1 MSKPR
6 SANRFPHIRISL
18 VNLPCTFRYIHE
30 LNLIALAARP
40 IRATRRLYRGYVV
53 ALLVFLSTGLS
64 IGMAQYAFGE
74 FAGPLQERYGWN
86 QTELN
91 LSLTFA
97 FISGILAPVIGYWT
111 DRYGVRPVMFVSLV
125 LIAIGFILR
134 PLITE
139 LWHWYTL
146 SAIVYAGFPGATVLP
161 AGKMVGLW
169 FPNSMGRM
177 TGLVVSGNN
186 FGGMTMPPLAAMQ
199 SLPSSAGN
207 GHTSPS
213 ASSWSYSPSAVM
225 IFMREKPR
233 DVEVE
238 MRRTRRPRFASN
250 AAAARAGMS
259 IKRAIRTW
267 AFWLTLVGLVAA
279 TFTYQGVLTQLRQHF
294 GENGFAPAAATSAVT
309 FIATMGIASKLAFGR
324 ASERFSARR
333 MTVLSIGFQAVGVAM
348 MILPFGG
355 VPLIVAG
362 IIVYSLGFG
371 GLGALIVLVVQQTF
385 GLREYASLMGL
396 YQFAQIVSIAGGPV
410 LAGRV
415 HDDTDS
421 FNLAFATI
429 VGIFI
434 VGMITLYLARQPK
447 WE

>member
-1 MSKPR
+1 MNP
-6 SANRFPHIRISL
+6 F
-18 VNLPCTFRYIHE
+18 LPVFRV
-30 LNLIALAARP
+30 
-40 IRATRRLYRGYVV
+40 YRGYVA
-53 ALLVFLSTGLS
+53 ALLVFLSTGLA
-64 IGMAQYAFGE
+64 IGMTQYSFGE
-74 FAGPLQERYGWN
+74 FAGPLQERYRWS

-111 DRYGVRPVMFVSLV
+111 DRFGVRPVMFVSLV
-125 LIAIGFILR
+125 LIAVGFALR
-134 PLITE
+134 PYITE

-146 SAIVYAGFPGATVLP
+146 SALVYAGFPGATVLP
-161 AGKMVGLW
+161 AGKIVGLW

-177 TGLVVSGNN
+177 TGIVVSGNN
-186 FGGMTMPPLAAMQ
+186 FGGMTMPPLAATIIA
-199 SLPSSAGN
+199 LV
-207 GHTSPS
+207 
-213 ASSWSYSPSAVM
+213 SWEWAYVTFAIVMVGLAAAVM
-225 IFMREKPR
+225 LFLKERPR

-238 MRRTRRPRFASN
+238 MRRTRRTRSAAS
-250 AAAARAGMS
+250 ATAARAGMS
-259 IKRAIRTW
+259 AKQAIRTW

-309 FIATMGIASKLAFGR
+309 FIATMGIASKIAFGR

-333 MTVLSIGFQAVGVAM
+333 MTVLSTGFQALGVTM
-348 MILPFGG
+348 IILPFGG
-355 VPLIVAG
+355 IPLILVG
-362 IIVYSLGFG
+362 IFVYSLGFG

-415 HDDTDS
+415 HDETGS
-421 FNLAFATI
+421 FDVAFATI
-429 VGIFI
+429 VGIF
-434 VGMITLYLARQPK
+434 VLGMIALFLARQPK

>member
-1 MSKPR
+1 MNPFR
-6 SANRFPHIRISL
+6 SILR
-18 VNLPCTFRYIHE
+18 V
-30 LNLIALAARP
+30 
-40 IRATRRLYRGYVV
+40 YRGYVA

-64 IGMAQYAFGE
+64 IGMTQYAFGE
-74 FAGPLQERYGWN
+74 FAGPLQDRYGWN

-97 FISGILAPVIGYWT
+97 FISGILAPLIGIWT
-111 DRYGVRPVMFVSLV
+111 DRFGVRPVMFVSLI
-125 LIAIGFILR
+125 LIAIGFSLR

-161 AGKMVGLW
+161 AGKIVGLW
-169 FPNSMGRM
+169 FPHSMGRM
-177 TGLVVSGNN
+177 TGVVVSGNN
-186 FGGMTMPPLAAMQ
+186 FGGMTMPPLAA
-199 SLPSSAGN
+199 AII
-207 GHTSPS
+207 
-213 ASSWSYSPSAVM
+213 AIFSWEVAYITFAVVMVILAAAVM
-225 IFMREKPR
+225 IFLRERPR

-238 MRRTRRPRFASN
+238 MRRTGRPRPSTS

-259 IKRAIRTW
+259 IKQAVRTW

-355 VPLIVAG
+355 LPLIGVG
-362 IIVYSLGFG
+362 IVIYSLGFG

-415 HDDTDS
+415 HDETGS
-421 FNLAFATI
+421 FDIAFATI

-434 VGMITLYLARQPK
+434 LGMITLYLARQPK
-447 WE
+447 WSTPSV

>member
-1 MSKPR
+1 MNPVR
-6 SANRFPHIRISL
+6 SVLRI
-18 VNLPCTFRYIHE
+18 
-30 LNLIALAARP
+30 
-40 IRATRRLYRGYVV
+40 YRGYVA

-64 IGMAQYAFGE
+64 IGMTQYSFGE

-91 LSLTFA
+91 LSLTFS
-97 FISGILAPVIGYWT
+97 FISGILAPAIGWLT
-111 DRYGVRPVMFVSLV
+111 DRFGVRPVMFVSLV
-125 LIAIGFILR
+125 LIAVGFVLR
-134 PLITE
+134 PWITE

-146 SAIVYAGFPGATVLP
+146 SALVYAGFPGATVLP
-161 AGKMVGLW
+161 AGKIVGLW

-177 TGLVVSGNN
+177 TGIVVSGNN
-186 FGGMTMPPLAAMQ
+186 FGGMTMPPLAATVIA
-199 SLPSSAGN
+199 LF
-207 GHTSPS
+207 
-213 ASSWSYSPSAVM
+213 SWQWAYIVFGVIMVGLASAVM
-225 IFMREKPR
+225 LYLREKPR

-238 MRRTRRPRFASN
+238 TRRTRRPRPASN
-250 AAAARAGMS
+250 ASSVRGGMS
-259 IKRAIRTW
+259 VKDAVKTW
-267 AFWLTLVGLVAA
+267 AFWLTLIGLVAA

-294 GENGFAPAAATSAVT
+294 GESGFAPAAATSAVT
-309 FIATMGIASKLAFGR
+309 FIATMGIASKIAFGR

-333 MTVLSIGFQAVGVAM
+333 MTVLSVAFQAVGVAM

-362 IIVYSLGFG
+362 IFIYSLGFG

-396 YQFAQIVSIAGGPV
+396 YQFAQIISISGGPV

-415 HDDTDS
+415 HDETGS
-421 FNLAFATI
+421 FNLAFAII
-429 VGIFI
+429 VGIF
-434 VGMITLYLARQPK
+434 VFGMVTLWLAKQPN

>member
-1 MSKPR
+1 M
-6 SANRFPHIRISL
+6 
-18 VNLPCTFRYIHE
+18 
-30 LNLIALAARP
+30 
-40 IRATRRLYRGYVV
+40 YRGYVV

-64 IGMAQYAFGE
+64 IGMTQYSFGE

-86 QTELN
+86 QTQLN

-97 FISGILAPVIGYWT
+97 FISGILAPLIGIWT
-111 DRYGVRPVMFVSLV
+111 DRFGVRPVMFVSLI
-125 LIAIGFILR
+125 LIAIGFSLR
-134 PLITE
+134 PFITE

-146 SAIVYAGFPGATVLP
+146 SALVYAGFPGATVLP

-177 TGLVVSGNN
+177 TGVVVSGNN
-186 FGGMTMPPLAAMQ
+186 FGGMTMPPLAASDHRPLQ
-199 SLPSSAGN
+199 LANWRTSHSAVGMV
-207 GHTSPS
+207 GL
-213 ASSWSYSPSAVM
+213 AVAVM
-225 IFMREKPR
+225 IFMREKPH

-238 MRRTRRPRFASN
+238 MRRTGRPRPSAS

-259 IKRAIRTW
+259 VKQAVKTW
-267 AFWLTLVGLVAA
+267 AFWLTLIGLVAA

-324 ASERFSARR
+324 ASERFSARK
-333 MTVLSIGFQAVGVAM
+333 MTVLSTAFQAVGVAL

-355 VPLIVAG
+355 IPLIVVG
-362 IIVYSLGFG
+362 IVVYSLGFG

-410 LAGRV
+410 LAGTV
-415 HDDTDS
+415 HDDTGS
-421 FNLAFATI
+421 FDIAFATI
-429 VGIFI
+429 VGIFLL
-434 VGMITLYLARQPK
+434 GMITLFLARQPK

>member
-1 MSKPR
+1 M
-6 SANRFPHIRISL
+6 
-18 VNLPCTFRYIHE
+18 
-30 LNLIALAARP
+30 NLIALAARP

-64 IGMAQYAFGE
+64 IGMAQYSFGE

-97 FISGILAPVIGYWT
+97 FISGILAPLIGVWT
-111 DRYGVRPVMFVSLV
+111 DRFGVRPVMVVSLA
-125 LIAIGFILR
+125 LIALGFILR
-134 PLITE
+134 PFITE

-146 SAIVYAGFPGATVLP
+146 SALVYAGFPGATVLP

-186 FGGMTMPPLAAMQ
+186 FGGMTMPPLAAAIIAIVSWQWAYITFAIIM
-199 SLPSSAGN
+199 AGL
-207 GHTSPS
+207 
-213 ASSWSYSPSAVM
+213 AIAVM

-233 DVEVE
+233 EVEVE
-238 MRRTRRPRFASN
+238 MRRTRRPRSAAN

-259 IKRAIRTW
+259 IKLAIRTW

-309 FIATMGIASKLAFGR
+309 FIATMGIASKIAFGR

-355 VPLIVAG
+355 VPLIIAG
-362 IIVYSLGFG
+362 IFIYSLGFG

-415 HDDTDS
+415 HDDTGS

>member
-1 MSKPR
+1 M
-6 SANRFPHIRISL
+6 
-18 VNLPCTFRYIHE
+18 NLPS
-30 LNLIALAARP
+30 LAARP
-40 IRATRRLYRGYVV
+40 IHATRRIYRGYVV

-64 IGMAQYAFGE
+64 IGMTQYAFGE
-74 FAGPLQERYGWN
+74 FAGPLQARYGWN

-111 DRYGVRPVMFVSLV
+111 DRFGVRPVMFVSLV
-125 LIAIGFILR
+125 LIAIGFTLR
-134 PLITE
+134 PFITE

-146 SAIVYAGFPGATVLP
+146 SALVYAGFPGATVLP

-177 TGLVVSGNN
+177 TGVVVSGNN
-186 FGGMTMPPLAAMQ
+186 FGGMTMPPLAATIIALLNWELAYVTFAIIMVG
-199 SLPSSAGN
+199 LAI
-207 GHTSPS
+207 
-213 ASSWSYSPSAVM
+213 AVM
-225 IFMREKPR
+225 IFMREKPH

-238 MRRTRRPRFASN
+238 MRRTRRPRPAAS

-259 IKRAIRTW
+259 VKRAVKTW
-267 AFWLTLVGLVAA
+267 AFWLTLIGLVAA

-324 ASERFSARR
+324 ASERFSARK
-333 MTVLSIGFQAVGVAM
+333 MTVLSTAFQAVGVAL

-355 VPLIVAG
+355 IPLIVAG
-362 IIVYSLGFG
+362 IFIYSLGFG

-415 HDDTDS
+415 HDETGS
-421 FNLAFATI
+421 FDIAFATI

-434 VGMITLYLARQPK
+434 LGMITLFLARQPK

>member
-1 MSKPR
+1 MILLTATAKS
-6 SANRFPHIRISL
+6 
-18 VNLPCTFRYIHE
+18 
-30 LNLIALAARP
+30 ALA
-40 IRATRRLYRGYVV
+40 IRRIYRGYVV

-64 IGMAQYAFGE
+64 IGMTQYAFGE
-74 FAGPLQERYGWN
+74 FAGPLQDRYGWN

-97 FISGILAPVIGYWT
+97 FISGILAPLIGILT
-111 DRYGVRPVMFVSLV
+111 DRYGVRPVMFVSIV
-125 LIAIGFILR
+125 LIAIGFTLR

-146 SAIVYAGFPGATVLP
+146 SALVYAGFPGATVLP

-177 TGLVVSGNN
+177 TGVVVSGNN
-186 FGGMTMPPLAAMQ
+186 FGGMTMPPLAATIIALINWQWAYITFGIIMVG
-199 SLPSSAGN
+199 L
-207 GHTSPS
+207 
-213 ASSWSYSPSAVM
+213 AVAVF
-225 IFMREKPR
+225 ILMREKPR
-233 DVEVE
+233 DVELE
-238 MRRTRRPRFASN
+238 MRRTRRPRSASN

-267 AFWLTLVGLVAA
+267 AFWLTLIGLVAA

-333 MTVLSIGFQAVGVAM
+333 MTVLSVALQAVGVVL

-355 VPLIVAG
+355 VPLIMLG
-362 IIVYSLGFG
+362 IFIYSLGFG

-396 YQFAQIVSIAGGPV
+396 YQFAQIISIAGGPV

-415 HDDTDS
+415 HDTTGS
-421 FNLAFATI
+421 FNLAFAVI

-434 VGMITLYLARQPK
+434 LGMITLYLAKQPK

>member
-1 MSKPR
+1 MNPVR
-6 SANRFPHIRISL
+6 SVLRI
-18 VNLPCTFRYIHE
+18 
-30 LNLIALAARP
+30 
-40 IRATRRLYRGYVV
+40 YRGYVA

-64 IGMAQYAFGE
+64 IGMTQYSFGE

-91 LSLTFA
+91 LSLTFS
-97 FISGILAPVIGYWT
+97 FISGILAPAIGWLT
-111 DRYGVRPVMFVSLV
+111 DRFGVRPVMFVSLV
-125 LIAIGFILR
+125 LIAVGFVLR
-134 PLITE
+134 PWITE

-146 SAIVYAGFPGATVLP
+146 SALVYAGFPGATVLP
-161 AGKMVGLW
+161 AGKIVGLW

-177 TGLVVSGNN
+177 TGIVVSGNN
-186 FGGMTMPPLAAMQ
+186 FGGMTMPPLAATVIA
-199 SLPSSAGN
+199 LF
-207 GHTSPS
+207 
-213 ASSWSYSPSAVM
+213 SWQWAYIVFGVIMVGLASAVM
-225 IFMREKPR
+225 LYLREKPR

-238 MRRTRRPRFASN
+238 TRRTRRPRPASN
-250 AAAARAGMS
+250 ASSVRGGMS
-259 IKRAIRTW
+259 VKDAVKTW
-267 AFWLTLVGLVAA
+267 AFWLTLIGLVAA

-294 GENGFAPAAATSAVT
+294 GESGFAPAAATSAVT
-309 FIATMGIASKLAFGR
+309 FIATMGIASKIAFGR

-333 MTVLSIGFQAVGVAM
+333 MTVLSVAFQAVGVAM

-362 IIVYSLGFG
+362 IFFYSLGFG

-396 YQFAQIVSIAGGPV
+396 YQFAQIISISGGPV

-415 HDDTDS
+415 HDETGS
-421 FNLAFATI
+421 FNLAFAII
-429 VGIFI
+429 VGIF
-434 VGMITLYLARQPK
+434 VFGMVTLWLAKQPN

>member
-1 MSKPR
+1 MNALNSVR
-6 SANRFPHIRISL
+6 RI
-18 VNLPCTFRYIHE
+18 
-30 LNLIALAARP
+30 
-40 IRATRRLYRGYVV
+40 YRGYVA

-64 IGMAQYAFGE
+64 IGMTQYSFGE

-91 LSLTFA
+91 FSLTFA
-97 FISGILAPVIGYWT
+97 FISGILAPIIGYWT
-111 DRYGVRPVMFVSLV
+111 DRFGVRPVMAVSIA
-125 LIAIGFILR
+125 LIAIGFLLR

-146 SAIVYAGFPGATVLP
+146 SALVYAGFPGATVLP
-161 AGKMVGLW
+161 AGKIVGLW

-177 TGLVVSGNN
+177 TGIVVSGNN
-186 FGGMTMPPLAAMQ
+186 FGGMTMPPLAAAIIALINWEWAYITFAIIMVG
-199 SLPSSAGN
+199 LA
-207 GHTSPS
+207 T
-213 ASSWSYSPSAVM
+213 AVM
-225 IFMREKPR
+225 LYLREKPH

-238 MRRTRRPRFASN
+238 MRRTRRPRPAAS

-259 IKRAIRTW
+259 VKKAIRTW
-267 AFWLTLVGLVAA
+267 AFWLTLIGLVAA

-309 FIATMGIASKLAFGR
+309 FIATMGIASKIAFGR

-333 MTVLSIGFQAVGVAM
+333 MTVLSTAFQAAGVTL

-362 IIVYSLGFG
+362 IFVYSLGFG

-415 HDDTDS
+415 HDETGS
-421 FNLAFATI
+421 FDIAFATI

-434 VGMITLYLARQPK
+434 LGMITLFLARQPK

>member
-1 MSKPR
+1 MNPFR
-6 SANRFPHIRISL
+6 SILR
-18 VNLPCTFRYIHE
+18 V
-30 LNLIALAARP
+30 
-40 IRATRRLYRGYVV
+40 YRGYVA

-64 IGMAQYAFGE
+64 IGMTQYAFGE
-74 FAGPLQERYGWN
+74 FAGPLQDRYGWN

-97 FISGILAPVIGYWT
+97 FISGILAPLIGIWT
-111 DRYGVRPVMFVSLV
+111 DRFGVRPVMFVSLI
-125 LIAIGFILR
+125 LIAIGFSLR

-161 AGKMVGLW
+161 AGKIVGLW
-169 FPNSMGRM
+169 FPHSMGRM
-177 TGLVVSGNN
+177 TGVVVSGNN
-186 FGGMTMPPLAAMQ
+186 FGGMTMPPLAA
-199 SLPSSAGN
+199 AII
-207 GHTSPS
+207 
-213 ASSWSYSPSAVM
+213 AIFSWETAYITFAVVMVGLAVAVM
-225 IFMREKPR
+225 IFLRERPR

-238 MRRTRRPRFASN
+238 MRRTGRPRPATS

-259 IKRAIRTW
+259 IKQAVRTW

-355 VPLIVAG
+355 LPLIGVG
-362 IIVYSLGFG
+362 IVVYSLGFG

-396 YQFAQIVSIAGGPV
+396 YQLAQIVSIAGGPV

-415 HDDTDS
+415 HDDRGS
-421 FNLAFATI
+421 FDIAFATI

-434 VGMITLYLARQPK
+434 LGMITLYLARQPK
-447 WE
+447 WATPSV

>member
-1 MSKPR
+1 MNPFR
-6 SANRFPHIRISL
+6 SILR
-18 VNLPCTFRYIHE
+18 V
-30 LNLIALAARP
+30 
-40 IRATRRLYRGYVV
+40 YRGYVA

-64 IGMAQYAFGE
+64 IGMTQYAFGE
-74 FAGPLQERYGWN
+74 FAGPLQDRYGWN

-97 FISGILAPVIGYWT
+97 FISGILAPLIGIWT
-111 DRYGVRPVMFVSLV
+111 DRFGVRPVMFVSLI
-125 LIAIGFILR
+125 LIAIGFSLR

-161 AGKMVGLW
+161 AGKIVGLW
-169 FPNSMGRM
+169 FPHSMGRM
-177 TGLVVSGNN
+177 TGVVVSGNN
-186 FGGMTMPPLAAMQ
+186 FGGMTMPPLAA
-199 SLPSSAGN
+199 AII
-207 GHTSPS
+207 
-213 ASSWSYSPSAVM
+213 AIFSWEVAYITFAVVMVILAAAVM
-225 IFMREKPR
+225 IFLRERPR

-238 MRRTRRPRFASN
+238 MRRTGRPRPSTS

-259 IKRAIRTW
+259 IKQAVRTW

-333 MTVLSIGFQAVGVAM
+333 MTVLSIGFQAVGVTM

-355 VPLIVAG
+355 LPLIGVG
-362 IIVYSLGFG
+362 IVIYSLGFG

-415 HDDTDS
+415 HDETGS
-421 FNLAFATI
+421 FDIAFATI

-434 VGMITLYLARQPK
+434 LGMITLYLARQPK
-447 WE
+447 WSTPSV

>member
-1 MSKPR
+1 MNP
-6 SANRFPHIRISL
+6 F
-18 VNLPCTFRYIHE
+18 LPVFRV
-30 LNLIALAARP
+30 
-40 IRATRRLYRGYVV
+40 YRGYVA
-53 ALLVFLSTGLS
+53 ALLVFLSTGLA
-64 IGMAQYAFGE
+64 IGMTQYSFGE
-74 FAGPLQERYGWN
+74 FAGPLQERYGWS

-111 DRYGVRPVMFVSLV
+111 DRFGVRPVMFVSLV
-125 LIAIGFILR
+125 LIAVGFALR
-134 PLITE
+134 PYITE

-146 SAIVYAGFPGATVLP
+146 SALVYAGFPGATVLP
-161 AGKMVGLW
+161 AGKIVGLW

-177 TGLVVSGNN
+177 TGIVVSGNN
-186 FGGMTMPPLAAMQ
+186 FGGMTMPPLAATIIA
-199 SLPSSAGN
+199 LV
-207 GHTSPS
+207 
-213 ASSWSYSPSAVM
+213 SWEWAYVTFAIVMVGLAAAVM
-225 IFMREKPR
+225 LFLKERPR

-238 MRRTRRPRFASN
+238 MRRTRRTRSAAS
-250 AAAARAGMS
+250 ATAARAGMS
-259 IKRAIRTW
+259 AKQAIRTW

-309 FIATMGIASKLAFGR
+309 FIATMGIASKIAFGR

-333 MTVLSIGFQAVGVAM
+333 MTVLSTGFQALGVTM
-348 MILPFGG
+348 IILPFGG
-355 VPLIVAG
+355 IPLILVG
-362 IIVYSLGFG
+362 IFVYSLGFG

-415 HDDTDS
+415 HDETGS
-421 FNLAFATI
+421 FDLAFATI
-429 VGIFI
+429 VGIF
-434 VGMITLYLARQPK
+434 VLGMIALFLARQPK

>member
-1 MSKPR
+1 M
-6 SANRFPHIRISL
+6 
-18 VNLPCTFRYIHE
+18 
-30 LNLIALAARP
+30 NLIALAARP

-64 IGMAQYAFGE
+64 IGMAQYSFGE

-97 FISGILAPVIGYWT
+97 FISGILAPLIGVWT
-111 DRYGVRPVMFVSLV
+111 DRFGVRPVMVVSLA
-125 LIAIGFILR
+125 LIALGFILR
-134 PLITE
+134 PFITE

-146 SAIVYAGFPGATVLP
+146 SALVYAGFPGATVLP

-186 FGGMTMPPLAAMQ
+186 FGGMTMPPLAAAIIAIVSWQWAYITFAIIM
-199 SLPSSAGN
+199 AGL
-207 GHTSPS
+207 
-213 ASSWSYSPSAVM
+213 AIAVM

-233 DVEVE
+233 EVEVE
-238 MRRTRRPRFASN
+238 MRRTRRPRSAAN

-259 IKRAIRTW
+259 IKLAIRTW

-309 FIATMGIASKLAFGR
+309 FIATMGIASKIAFGR

-355 VPLIVAG
+355 VPLIIAG
-362 IIVYSLGFG
+362 IFIYSLGFG

-415 HDDTDS
+415 HDDTGS

-434 VGMITLYLARQPK
+434 LGMITLYLARQPK

>member
-1 MSKPR
+1 MKYLAVAAKPAR
-6 SANRFPHIRISL
+6 AVARI
-18 VNLPCTFRYIHE
+18 
-30 LNLIALAARP
+30 
-40 IRATRRLYRGYVV
+40 YRGYVA
-53 ALLVFLSTGLS
+53 ALLVFLSTGLA
-64 IGMAQYAFGE
+64 IGMTQYSFGE

-97 FISGILAPVIGYWT
+97 FISGILAPIIGIWT
-111 DRYGVRPVMFVSLV
+111 DRFGVRPVMFVSIV
-125 LIAIGFILR
+125 LIAIGFALR

-146 SAIVYAGFPGATVLP
+146 SALVYAGFPGATVLP
-161 AGKMVGLW
+161 AGKIVGLW
-169 FPNSMGRM
+169 FPTSMGRM
-177 TGLVVSGNN
+177 TGVVVSGNN
-186 FGGMTMPPLAAMQ
+186 FGGMTMPPLAATLIALVNWQWAYITFGIIMVG
-199 SLPSSAGN
+199 LA
-207 GHTSPS
+207 T
-213 ASSWSYSPSAVM
+213 AVM
-225 IFMREKPR
+225 LYLREKPH
-233 DVEVE
+233 DVEAE
-238 MRRTRRPRFASN
+238 MRRTRRPRPSAN

-259 IKRAIRTW
+259 VKRAIRTW
-267 AFWLTLVGLVAA
+267 AFWLTLIGLVAA

-309 FIATMGIASKLAFGR
+309 FIATMGIASKIAFGR

-333 MTVLSIGFQAVGVAM
+333 MTVLSVAFQAVGVVM

-355 VPLIVAG
+355 VPVIAVG
-362 IIVYSLGFG
+362 IFIYSLGFG

-396 YQFAQIVSIAGGPV
+396 YQFAQIISIAGGPV

-415 HDDTDS
+415 HDTTGS

-434 VGMITLYLARQPK
+434 FGMVTLYLAKQPK
-447 WE
+447 WD

>member
-1 MSKPR
+1 MNPFR
-6 SANRFPHIRISL
+6 S
-18 VNLPCTFRYIHE
+18 VV
-30 LNLIALAARP
+30 
-40 IRATRRLYRGYVV
+40 RLYRGYVA
-53 ALLVFLSTGLS
+53 ALLVFLSTGLA
-64 IGMAQYAFGE
+64 IGMTQYSFGE

-111 DRYGVRPVMFVSLV
+111 DRFGVRPVMFVSLV
-125 LIAIGFILR
+125 LIAVGFALR

-146 SAIVYAGFPGATVLP
+146 SALVYAGFPGATVLP
-161 AGKMVGLW
+161 AGKIVGLW
-169 FPNSMGRM
+169 FPDSMGRM
-177 TGLVVSGNN
+177 TGIVVSGNN
-186 FGGMTMPPLAAMQ
+186 FGGMTMPPLAATIIA
-199 SLPSSAGN
+199 LV
-207 GHTSPS
+207 
-213 ASSWSYSPSAVM
+213 SWEWAYMTFAIVMVGLAAAVM
-225 IFMREKPR
+225 FFLKERPRE
-233 DVEVE
+233 VEVE
-238 MRRTRRPRFASN
+238 MRRTRRPRPLDGGS
-250 AAAARAGMS
+250 AARAGMS
-259 IKRAIRTW
+259 IKAAIRTW
-267 AFWLTLVGLVAA
+267 AFWLTLLGLVAA

-309 FIATMGIASKLAFGR
+309 FIATMGIASKIAFGR

-362 IIVYSLGFG
+362 IVVYSLGFG

-415 HDDTDS
+415 HDETGEFD
-421 FNLAFATI
+421 LAFAVI
-429 VGIFI
+429 VGIF
-434 VGMITLYLARQPK
+434 VFGTVTLWLSRQPK
-447 WE
+447 WDAD

>member
-1 MSKPR
+1 MNPVR
-6 SANRFPHIRISL
+6 SVA
-18 VNLPCTFRYIHE
+18 
-30 LNLIALAARP
+30 
-40 IRATRRLYRGYVV
+40 RLYRGYVV

-64 IGMAQYAFGE
+64 IGMTQYSFGE

-97 FISGILAPVIGYWT
+97 FISGILAPVIGWLT
-111 DRYGVRPVMFVSLV
+111 DRFGVRPVMFVSLV
-125 LIAIGFILR
+125 LIAIGFTLR

-146 SAIVYAGFPGATVLP
+146 SAFVYAGFPGATVLP

-177 TGLVVSGNN
+177 TGIVVSGNN
-186 FGGMTMPPLAAMQ
+186 FGGMTMPPLAATIIALINWEWAYIVFGVIMVG
-199 SLPSSAGN
+199 LA
-207 GHTSPS
+207 
-213 ASSWSYSPSAVM
+213 AAVM
-225 IFMREKPR
+225 VYLKEKPR

-238 MRRTRRPRFASN
+238 MRRTGRPRPAAS

-259 IKRAIRTW
+259 VKDAVKTW
-267 AFWLTLVGLVAA
+267 AFWLTLIGLVAA

-294 GENGFAPAAATSAVT
+294 GESGFAPAAATSAVT
-309 FIATMGIASKLAFGR
+309 FIATMGIASKIAFGR

-333 MTVLSIGFQAVGVAM
+333 MTVLSVAFQAVGVGM

-355 VPLIVAG
+355 IPLIAVG
-362 IIVYSLGFG
+362 IFVYSLGFG

-415 HDDTDS
+415 HDETGS

-429 VGIFI
+429 FGIFLF
-434 VGMITLYLARQPK
+434 GMIVLYLAKQPK
-447 WE
+447 WK

>member
-1 MSKPR
+1 MNPFR
-6 SANRFPHIRISL
+6 SILR
-18 VNLPCTFRYIHE
+18 V
-30 LNLIALAARP
+30 
-40 IRATRRLYRGYVV
+40 YRGYVA

-64 IGMAQYAFGE
+64 IGMTQYAFGE
-74 FAGPLQERYGWN
+74 FAGPLQDRYGWN

-97 FISGILAPVIGYWT
+97 FISGILAPLIGIWT
-111 DRYGVRPVMFVSLV
+111 DRFGVRPVMFVSLI
-125 LIAIGFILR
+125 LIAIGFSLR

-161 AGKMVGLW
+161 AGKIVGLW
-169 FPNSMGRM
+169 FPHSMGRM
-177 TGLVVSGNN
+177 TGVVVSGNN
-186 FGGMTMPPLAAMQ
+186 FGGMTMPPLAA
-199 SLPSSAGN
+199 AII
-207 GHTSPS
+207 
-213 ASSWSYSPSAVM
+213 AIFSWEVAYITFAVVMVILAAAVM
-225 IFMREKPR
+225 IFLRERPR

-238 MRRTRRPRFASN
+238 MRRTGRPRPSTS

-259 IKRAIRTW
+259 IKQAVRTW

-355 VPLIVAG
+355 LPLIGVG
-362 IIVYSLGFG
+362 IVIYSLGFG

-415 HDDTDS
+415 HDETGS
-421 FNLAFATI
+421 FDIAFATI

-434 VGMITLYLARQPK
+434 LGMITLYLARQPK
-447 WE
+447 WTTPSV

>member
-1 MSKPR
+1 MNLLRPLR
-6 SANRFPHIRISL
+6 RI
-18 VNLPCTFRYIHE
+18 
-30 LNLIALAARP
+30 
-40 IRATRRLYRGYVV
+40 YRGYVA

-64 IGMAQYAFGE
+64 IGMTQYSFGE

-97 FISGILAPVIGYWT
+97 FISGILAPLIGIWT
-111 DRYGVRPVMFVSLV
+111 DRFGVRPVMFVSLI
-125 LIAIGFILR
+125 LIAIGFTLR

-161 AGKMVGLW
+161 AGKVVGLW

-177 TGLVVSGNN
+177 TGVVVSGNN
-186 FGGMTMPPLAAMQ
+186 FGGMTMPPLAATII
-199 SLPSSAGN
+199 AIV
-207 GHTSPS
+207 
-213 ASSWSYSPSAVM
+213 SWQWAYIIFAIIMVGLATAVL

-238 MRRTRRPRFASN
+238 MRRTRRPRSSAS

-259 IKRAIRTW
+259 VRQAIKTW
-267 AFWLTLVGLVAA
+267 AFWLTLIGLVAA

-309 FIATMGIASKLAFGR
+309 FIATMGIASKIAFGR
-324 ASERFSARR
+324 ASERFSTRR
-333 MTVLSIGFQAVGVAM
+333 MTVLSTGFQAVGVAM

-355 VPLIVAG
+355 VPLIVVG
-362 IIVYSLGFG
+362 IFVYSLGFG

-396 YQFAQIVSIAGGPV
+396 YQFAQIISIAGGPV

-415 HDDTDS
+415 HDTTGS
-421 FNLAFATI
+421 FDIAFATI

-434 VGMITLYLARQPK
+434 LGMITLFLARQPK

>member
-1 MSKPR
+1 MR
-6 SANRFPHIRISL
+6 
-18 VNLPCTFRYIHE
+18 
-30 LNLIALAARP
+30 
-40 IRATRRLYRGYVV
+40 
-53 ALLVFLSTGLS
+53 
-64 IGMAQYAFGE
+64 
-74 FAGPLQERYGWN
+74 
-86 QTELN
+86 
-91 LSLTFA
+91 LSL
-97 FISGILAPVIGYWT
+97 GYWRRSSEFGPT
-111 DRYGVRPVMFVSLV
+111 ASACVRSCLFSLI
-125 LIAIGFILR
+125 LIAIGFSLR

-161 AGKMVGLW
+161 AGKIVGLW
-169 FPNSMGRM
+169 FPHSMGRM
-177 TGLVVSGNN
+177 TGVVVSGNN
-186 FGGMTMPPLAAMQ
+186 FGGMTMPPLAA
-199 SLPSSAGN
+199 AII
-207 GHTSPS
+207 
-213 ASSWSYSPSAVM
+213 AIFSWEVAYITFAVVMVILAAAVM
-225 IFMREKPR
+225 IFLRERPR

-238 MRRTRRPRFASN
+238 MRRTGRPRPSTS

-259 IKRAIRTW
+259 IKQAVRTW

-355 VPLIVAG
+355 LPLIGVG
-362 IIVYSLGFG
+362 IVVYSLGFG

-415 HDDTDS
+415 HDETGS
-421 FNLAFATI
+421 FDIAFATI

-434 VGMITLYLARQPK
+434 LGMITLYLARQPK
-447 WE
+447 WTTPSV

>member
-1 MSKPR
+1 MNP
-6 SANRFPHIRISL
+6 
-18 VNLPCTFRYIHE
+18 
-30 LNLIALAARP
+30 IAVAARTA
-40 IRATRRLYRGYVV
+40 RAVRRIYRGYVV

-64 IGMAQYAFGE
+64 IGMTQYSFGE

-97 FISGILAPVIGYWT
+97 FISGILAPLIGVWT
-111 DRYGVRPVMFVSLV
+111 DRYGVRPVMFVSIA
-125 LIAIGFILR
+125 LIAVGFALR

-139 LWHWYTL
+139 LWHWYAL
-146 SAIVYAGFPGATVLP
+146 SALVYAGFPGATVLP

-177 TGLVVSGNN
+177 TGIVVSGNN
-186 FGGMTMPPLAAMQ
+186 FGGITMPPLAAVIIA
-199 SLPSSAGN
+199 LV
-207 GHTSPS
+207 
-213 ASSWSYSPSAVM
+213 SWELAYITFGIIMVGLAIAVM
-225 IFMREKPR
+225 VFMRER
-233 DVEVE
+233 AHDVEVE
-238 MRRTRRPRFASN
+238 MRRTGRPRPSAN

-259 IKRAIRTW
+259 VRRAMKTW
-267 AFWLTLVGLVAA
+267 AFWLTIIGLVAA

-309 FIATMGIASKLAFGR
+309 FIATMGIASKIAFGR

-333 MTVLSIGFQAVGVAM
+333 MTVLSIGFQAIGVAM

-355 VPLIVAG
+355 VPLIILG
-362 IIVYSLGFG
+362 IFVYSLGFG

-396 YQFAQIVSIAGGPV
+396 YQFAQIISIAGGPV
-410 LAGRV
+410 LAGRI
-415 HDDTDS
+415 HDTYGS
-421 FNLAFATI
+421 FDLAFLTI

-434 VGMITLYLARQPK
+434 LGMITLWLARQPK
-447 WE
+447 RQETS

>member
-1 MSKPR
+1 M
-6 SANRFPHIRISL
+6 
-18 VNLPCTFRYIHE
+18 NLPP
-30 LNLIALAARP
+30 LAARP
-40 IRATRRLYRGYVV
+40 IRATLRIYRGYIA

-64 IGMAQYAFGE
+64 IGMTQYSFGE

-111 DRYGVRPVMFVSLV
+111 DKFGVRPVMAVSIA
-125 LIAIGFILR
+125 LIAIGFVFR

-146 SAIVYAGFPGATVLP
+146 SALVYAGFPGATVLP

-169 FPNSMGRM
+169 FPTSMGRM
-177 TGLVVSGNN
+177 TGIVVSGNN
-186 FGGMTMPPLAAMQ
+186 FGGMTMPPLAATIIALINWEWAYITFAIIMVG
-199 SLPSSAGN
+199 LA
-207 GHTSPS
+207 T
-213 ASSWSYSPSAVM
+213 AVM
-225 IFMREKPR
+225 LFLKEKPH

-238 MRRTRRPRFASN
+238 MRRTGRPRPSTN

-259 IKRAIRTW
+259 VKLAIRTW
-267 AFWLTLVGLVAA
+267 AFWLTLIGLVAA

-309 FIATMGIASKLAFGR
+309 FIATMGIASKIAFGR

-333 MTVLSIGFQAVGVAM
+333 MTVLSIAFQAVGVSM

-355 VPLIVAG
+355 IPLIVAG
-362 IIVYSLGFG
+362 IFIYSLGFG

-396 YQFAQIVSIAGGPV
+396 YQFAQIISIAGGPV
-410 LAGRV
+410 LAGRI
-415 HDDTDS
+415 HDDYGS
-421 FNLAFATI
+421 FDIAFATI
-429 VGIFI
+429 VGIFLL
-434 VGMITLYLARQPK
+434 GMITLFLAKQPK

>member
-1 MSKPR
+1 MNPVR
-6 SANRFPHIRISL
+6 SVLRI
-18 VNLPCTFRYIHE
+18 
-30 LNLIALAARP
+30 
-40 IRATRRLYRGYVV
+40 YRGYVA

-64 IGMAQYAFGE
+64 IGMTQYSFGE

-91 LSLTFA
+91 LSLTFS
-97 FISGILAPVIGYWT
+97 FISGILAPAIGWLT
-111 DRYGVRPVMFVSLV
+111 DRFGVRPVMFVSLV
-125 LIAIGFILR
+125 LIAVGFVLR
-134 PLITE
+134 PWITE

-146 SAIVYAGFPGATVLP
+146 SALVYAGFPGATVLP
-161 AGKMVGLW
+161 AGKIVGLW

-177 TGLVVSGNN
+177 TGIVVSGNN
-186 FGGMTMPPLAAMQ
+186 FGGMTMPPLAATVIA
-199 SLPSSAGN
+199 LF
-207 GHTSPS
+207 
-213 ASSWSYSPSAVM
+213 SWQWAYIVFGVIMVGLASAVM
-225 IFMREKPR
+225 LYLREKPR

-238 MRRTRRPRFASN
+238 TRRTRRPRPASN
-250 AAAARAGMS
+250 ASSVRGGMS
-259 IKRAIRTW
+259 VKDAVKTW
-267 AFWLTLVGLVAA
+267 AFWLTLIGLVAA

-294 GENGFAPAAATSAVT
+294 GESGFAPAAATSAVT
-309 FIATMGIASKLAFGR
+309 FVATMGIASKIAFGR

-333 MTVLSIGFQAVGVAM
+333 MTVLSVAFQAVGVAM

-362 IIVYSLGFG
+362 IFIYSLGFG

-396 YQFAQIVSIAGGPV
+396 YQFAQIISISGGPV

-415 HDDTDS
+415 HDETGS
-421 FNLAFATI
+421 FNLAFAII
-429 VGIFI
+429 VGIF
-434 VGMITLYLARQPK
+434 VFGMVTLWLAKQPN

>member
-1 MSKPR
+1 MNPFR
-6 SANRFPHIRISL
+6 SVL
-18 VNLPCTFRYIHE
+18 
-30 LNLIALAARP
+30 
-40 IRATRRLYRGYVV
+40 RLYRGYVA
-53 ALLVFLSTGLS
+53 ALLVFLSTGLA
-64 IGMAQYAFGE
+64 IGMTQYSFGE
-74 FAGPLQERYGWN
+74 FAGPLQARYGWN

-111 DRYGVRPVMFVSLV
+111 DRFGVRPVMFVSLV
-125 LIAIGFILR
+125 LIAAGFALR

-146 SAIVYAGFPGATVLP
+146 SALVYAGFPGATVLP
-161 AGKMVGLW
+161 AGKIVGLW
-169 FPNSMGRM
+169 FPDSMGRM
-177 TGLVVSGNN
+177 TGIVVSGNN
-186 FGGMTMPPLAAMQ
+186 FGGMTMPPLAAAIIA
-199 SLPSSAGN
+199 LV
-207 GHTSPS
+207 
-213 ASSWSYSPSAVM
+213 SWEWAYVTFAIVMVGLAAAVM
-225 IFMREKPR
+225 FFLKERPR

-238 MRRTRRPRFASN
+238 MRRTRRARPLDGGS
-250 AAAARAGMS
+250 AARAGMS
-259 IKRAIRTW
+259 VKAAIRTW
-267 AFWLTLVGLVAA
+267 AFWLTLLGLVAA

-309 FIATMGIASKLAFGR
+309 FIATMGIASKIAFGR

-333 MTVLSIGFQAVGVAM
+333 MTVLSTAFQAAGVAL

-355 VPLIVAG
+355 IALIVAG
-362 IIVYSLGFG
+362 IFIYSLGFG

-415 HDDTDS
+415 HDETGS
-421 FNLAFATI
+421 FDIAFATI

-434 VGMITLYLARQPK
+434 LGMITLFLARQPK

>member
-1 MSKPR
+1 MNPFR
-6 SANRFPHIRISL
+6 SILR
-18 VNLPCTFRYIHE
+18 V
-30 LNLIALAARP
+30 
-40 IRATRRLYRGYVV
+40 YRGYVA

-64 IGMAQYAFGE
+64 IGMTQYAFGE
-74 FAGPLQERYGWN
+74 FAGPLQDRYGWN

-97 FISGILAPVIGYWT
+97 FISGILAPLIGIWT
-111 DRYGVRPVMFVSLV
+111 DRFGVRPVMFVSLI
-125 LIAIGFILR
+125 LIAIGFSLR

-161 AGKMVGLW
+161 AGKIVGLW
-169 FPNSMGRM
+169 FPHSMGRM
-177 TGLVVSGNN
+177 TGVVVSGNN
-186 FGGMTMPPLAAMQ
+186 FGGMTMPPLAA
-199 SLPSSAGN
+199 AII
-207 GHTSPS
+207 
-213 ASSWSYSPSAVM
+213 AIFSWETAYLTFAVVMVGLAVAVM
-225 IFMREKPR
+225 IFLREGPR

-238 MRRTRRPRFASN
+238 MRRTGRPRPSTS

-259 IKRAIRTW
+259 IKQAVRTW

-355 VPLIVAG
+355 LPLIGVG
-362 IIVYSLGFG
+362 IVVYSLGFG

-415 HDDTDS
+415 HDETGS
-421 FNLAFATI
+421 FDIAFATI
-429 VGIFI
+429 VGIFLL
-434 VGMITLYLARQPK
+434 GMITLYLARQPK
-447 WE
+447 WTTPSV

>member
-1 MSKPR
+1 MAYACLR
-6 SANRFPHIRISL
+6 LRFEGLSHS
-18 VNLPCTFRYIHE
+18 
-30 LNLIALAARP
+30 LNLTAVATNSV
-40 IRATRRLYRGYVV
+40 RATRRIYRGYVV

-64 IGMAQYAFGE
+64 IGMTQYSFGE

-97 FISGILAPVIGYWT
+97 FISGILAPLIGVWT
-111 DRYGVRPVMFVSLV
+111 DRFGVRPVMFVSLI
-125 LIAIGFILR
+125 LIAIGFTLR

-177 TGLVVSGNN
+177 TGVVVSGNN
-186 FGGMTMPPLAAMQ
+186 FGGMTMPPLAATII
-199 SLPSSAGN
+199 AIV
-207 GHTSPS
+207 
-213 ASSWSYSPSAVM
+213 SWQWAYIIFAIIMVGLATAAL
-225 IFMREKPR
+225 IFMREKPH

-238 MRRTRRPRFASN
+238 MRRTRRPRSSAS

-259 IKRAIRTW
+259 VRQAIKTW
-267 AFWLTLVGLVAA
+267 AFWLTLIGLVAA

-309 FIATMGIASKLAFGR
+309 FIATMGIASKIAFGR

-333 MTVLSIGFQAVGVAM
+333 MTVLSTGFQAVGVAM

-355 VPLIVAG
+355 IPLIVAG
-362 IIVYSLGFG
+362 IFIYSLGFG

-396 YQFAQIVSIAGGPV
+396 YQFAQIISIAGGPV

-415 HDDTDS
+415 HDDTGS
-421 FNLAFATI
+421 FDIAFATI

-434 VGMITLYLARQPK
+434 LGMITLFLARQPK
-447 WE
+447 WV

>member
-1 MSKPR
+1 M
-6 SANRFPHIRISL
+6 
-18 VNLPCTFRYIHE
+18 T
-30 LNLIALAARP
+30 
-40 IRATRRLYRGYVV
+40 
-53 ALLVFLSTGLS
+53 
-64 IGMAQYAFGE
+64 QYAFGE
-74 FAGPLQERYGWN
+74 FAGPLQDRYGWN

-97 FISGILAPVIGYWT
+97 FISGILAPLIGILT
-111 DRYGVRPVMFVSLV
+111 DRYGVRPVMFVSIV
-125 LIAIGFILR
+125 LIAIGFTLR

-146 SAIVYAGFPGATVLP
+146 SALVYAGFPGATVLP

-177 TGLVVSGNN
+177 TGVVVSGNN
-186 FGGMTMPPLAAMQ
+186 FGGMTMPPLAATIIALINWQWAYITFGIIMVG
-199 SLPSSAGN
+199 L
-207 GHTSPS
+207 
-213 ASSWSYSPSAVM
+213 AVAVF
-225 IFMREKPR
+225 ILMREKPR
-233 DVEVE
+233 DVELE
-238 MRRTRRPRFASN
+238 MRRTRRPRSASN

-267 AFWLTLVGLVAA
+267 AFWLTLIGLVAA

-333 MTVLSIGFQAVGVAM
+333 MTVLSVALQAVGVVL

-355 VPLIVAG
+355 VPLIMLG
-362 IIVYSLGFG
+362 IFIYSLGFG

-396 YQFAQIVSIAGGPV
+396 YQFAQIISIAGGPV

-415 HDDTDS
+415 HDTTGS
-421 FNLAFATI
+421 FNLAFAVI

-434 VGMITLYLARQPK
+434 LGMITLYLAKQPK

>member
-1 MSKPR
+1 MNPFR
-6 SANRFPHIRISL
+6 SVF
-18 VNLPCTFRYIHE
+18 
-30 LNLIALAARP
+30 
-40 IRATRRLYRGYVV
+40 RLYRGYVA

-64 IGMAQYAFGE
+64 IGMTQYSFGE
-74 FAGPLQERYGWN
+74 FAGPLHERYGWN

-111 DRYGVRPVMFVSLV
+111 DRFGVRPVMFVSLV
-125 LIAIGFILR
+125 LIAVGFALR

-146 SAIVYAGFPGATVLP
+146 SALVYAGFPGATVLP
-161 AGKMVGLW
+161 AGKIVGLW
-169 FPNSMGRM
+169 FPTSMGRM
-177 TGLVVSGNN
+177 TGIVVSGNN
-186 FGGMTMPPLAAMQ
+186 FGGMTMPPLAATIIA
-199 SLPSSAGN
+199 LV
-207 GHTSPS
+207 
-213 ASSWSYSPSAVM
+213 SWEWAYITFGIVMVGLAAAV
-225 IFMREKPR
+225 IFFLKERPRE
-233 DVEVE
+233 VEVE
-238 MRRTRRPRFASN
+238 MRRTRRPRPLDGGS
-250 AAAARAGMS
+250 AARAGMS
-259 IKRAIRTW
+259 IKAAIRTW
-267 AFWLTLVGLVAA
+267 AFWLTLLGLVAA

-294 GENGFAPAAATSAVT
+294 GESGFAPAAATSAVT
-309 FIATMGIASKLAFGR
+309 FIATMGIASKIAFGR

-333 MTVLSIGFQAVGVAM
+333 MTVLSIGFQAVGVVM

-362 IIVYSLGFG
+362 IFVYSLGFG

-415 HDDTDS
+415 HDETGGFD
-421 FNLAFATI
+421 LAFAVI
-429 VGIFI
+429 VGIF
-434 VGMITLYLARQPK
+434 VFGMVTLWLSRQPK
-447 WE
+447 WDTG